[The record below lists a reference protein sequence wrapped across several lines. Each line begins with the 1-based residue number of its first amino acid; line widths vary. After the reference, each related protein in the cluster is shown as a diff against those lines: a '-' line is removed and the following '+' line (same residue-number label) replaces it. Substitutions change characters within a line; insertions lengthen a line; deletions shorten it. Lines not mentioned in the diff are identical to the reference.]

1 MTAEQRADVVRRLAA
16 GDSAIAL
23 AIEAGVSRGTVYRW
37 AREAGANLDR
47 SRTAAATAGAVAR
60 WAARRTGMADE
71 IGDSA
76 EKALTACADALAAGE
91 IRRAK
96 EAALTLAILVDK
108 AQLLSGEPTSRA
120 GVTAD
125 PHSLIEAGRAR
136 VAYLR
141 PRDGA

>member
-1 MTAEQRADVVRRLAA
+1 MTADQRADVVRRLA
-16 GDSAIAL
+16 GGESAITL
-23 AIEAGVSRGTVYRW
+23 AIEAGVSRGSVYRW

-47 SRTAAATAGAVAR
+47 SRTEAATAGAVAR

-71 IGDSA
+71 IGESA
-76 EKALTACADALAAGE
+76 EKALAACVDALGAGDV
-91 IRRAK
+91 RRAK

-108 AQLLSGEPTSRA
+108 AQLLSGEPTSRNGA
-120 GVTAD
+120 VLD
-125 PHSLIEAGRAR
+125 PHALLEAGKAR